1 LGKYNSY
8 KGNRFL
14 WGTTKEIFLFFWRG
28 NYENI
33 ELVYWFDLVKKISKS
48 RPLRKSVVRCDIL
61 GFLQQ
66 VVFDLNIV
74 EGNIKRLLKIG
85 VVLIRIVFTTIKI

>member
-1 LGKYNSY
+1 MGHD
-8 KGNRFL
+8 KGRF
-14 WGTTKEIFLFFWRG
+14 FSFVRG
-28 NYENI
+28 GGIMNN

-66 VVFDLNIV
+66 VVL
-74 EGNIKRLLKIG
+74 
-85 VVLIRIVFTTIKI
+85 T

>member
-1 LGKYNSY
+1 MGHD
-8 KGNRFL
+8 KGRF
-14 WGTTKEIFLFFWRG
+14 FSFFEG
-28 NYENI
+28 GGIMNN

-66 VVFDLNIV
+66 VVL
-74 EGNIKRLLKIG
+74 
-85 VVLIRIVFTTIKI
+85 T

>member
-1 LGKYNSY
+1 MGHD
-8 KGNRFL
+8 KGDFSLFL
-14 WGTTKEIFLFFWRG
+14 EGIMK
-28 NYENI
+28 I

-66 VVFDLNIV
+66 VVL
-74 EGNIKRLLKIG
+74 
-85 VVLIRIVFTTIKI
+85 T